1 MKAWLLIGMSLLSLP
16 LLAADEV
23 EMHIS
28 EALEFYKEGNYGEA
42 AASLQYATQLIQQK
56 KGGALAELLPPPLSG
71 WKINMDDETTTNTG
85 MMGGIMVARDYEKG
99 DARVE
104 ISLMTDS
111 PMLQGVLMMLSNPS
125 FASAQGS
132 KMERIGRQKAMVT
145 YDEQRRGGELNMVI
159 DNRVLV
165 QISGSNVDRQDLLDY
180 AAALDVEAISEMP

>member
-1 MKAWLLIGMSLLSLP
+1 MSLLSLP